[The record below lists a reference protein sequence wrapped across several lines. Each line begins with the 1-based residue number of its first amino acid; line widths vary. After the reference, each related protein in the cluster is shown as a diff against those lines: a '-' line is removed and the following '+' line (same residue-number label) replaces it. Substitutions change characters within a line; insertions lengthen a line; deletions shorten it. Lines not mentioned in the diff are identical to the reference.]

1 MEPDTKYYWNLT
13 QHIYR
18 YSHLNGGKNDNP
30 LSRGIHT
37 VNECKHSLEDIP
49 IQMTLLT
56 DLLFLDVEVEAWL
69 EMIQFYV
76 TLILNA
82 DESLEL

>member
-1 MEPDTKYYWNLT
+1 
-13 QHIYR
+13 
-18 YSHLNGGKNDNP
+18 
-30 LSRGIHT
+30 
-37 VNECKHSLEDIP
+37 
-49 IQMTLLT
+49 MTLLT

-69 EMIQFYV
+69 EMIQFFV